1 VTVPL
6 TVVVNGVDLD
16 ADLLDLSE
24 GGVRAVVD
32 PYGITPAPGS
42 VLRVTVQ
49 LEDGPV
55 AARAEVVRQQTVNAR
70 WALSLRFLDLP
81 EKEQDRVR
89 RRVFQAMREERAR
102 HSD

>member
-1 VTVPL
+1 MRRTPPSAPTPVLAVALVAT
-6 TVVVNGVDLD
+6 
-16 ADLLDLSE
+16 A
-24 GGVRAVVD
+24 AVVYAVSALSD
-32 PYGITPAPGS
+32 AGRALDRAIIAS
-42 VLRVTVQ
+42 Q

-55 AARAEVVRQQTVNAR
+55 GARAEVVRQQTVNAR